1 MSLENPK
8 ITESPESIARYEAIK
23 ELGQD
28 IFKNGE
34 TGKADLVTQKDVY
47 LAKEF
52 LAKSAE
58 ETNPPV
64 WASYWEHVIL
74 APELG
79 RRVSKESADNGIAV
93 NPDEVE
99 FLLWLHDVGV
109 EVTPR
114 YLRKDFIGDQILIKA
129 GIPREILEGL
139 SSTHRLMV
147 EAEKLQLTDS
157 QIRLEEELDVEQKR
171 KVDYYFDSLSPTQR
185 ITNLADNL
193 GKRDEDGLFT
203 LEAFRKYLKTQE
215 TRYSKSSP
223 WSTENWSIA
232 SPTEGKPSRRPAG
245 AVLQYFTVAK
255 TVEWLEEMGVDF
267 NGICRDLS
275 DYGPRF
281 VTVVRHGELDNPKG
295 IVYNRDNL
303 MDPNDIIHLSI
314 QGKDQM
320 RQVAK
325 TLSDRRFN
333 SVGIFSSPET
343 RAIESAETLRENL
356 QSAVIEI
363 KTLDGLDDSLS
374 PGPYIEGM
382 KMGEFMKLGGNVY
395 DSSRWGKYD
404 HESSESIVSRTQNIF
419 WRAARSLKAGENAIL
434 VSHGDPIAWLLNSLE
449 GSEISPDK
457 LRDMIYPKKGEAV
470 VAIIDPKGELFTMYS
485 LNGPR
490 LTSSKIY

>member
-1 MSLENPK
+1 MSLESLK
-8 ITESPESIARYEAIK
+8 VTESPEVIARYEAIK
-23 ELGQD
+23 KLGQD

-34 TGKADLVTQKDVY
+34 TEEADLVTQKDVY
-47 LAKEF
+47 LAEEF
-52 LAKSAE
+52 LAKSAK

-64 WASYWEHVIL
+64 WASYWEHVLL

-79 RRVSKESADNGIAV
+79 RRVAEEAVSKGIDV
-93 NPDEVE
+93 NPSNSE

-114 YLRKDFIGDQILIKA
+114 YLRKDFLCDQILIRA
-129 GIPREILEGL
+129 GIPREVLDGL
-139 SSTHRLMV
+139 SSTYRLMV

-157 QIRLEEELDVEQKR
+157 QLRLEEELNVGQKSL
-171 KVDYYFDSLSPTQR
+171 VDEYFKSLSPTQR

-193 GKRDEDGLFT
+193 GKRDENGLFT

-223 WSTENWSIA
+223 WSTENWSIS
-232 SPTEGKPSRRPAG
+232 SPTEGQPSRRPAG

-255 TVEWLEEMGVDF
+255 TVEWLEEVGVDF

-281 VTVVRHGELDNPKG
+281 ITVVRHGELENPKG

-314 QGKDQM
+314 EGKDQM
-320 RQVAK
+320 GQVAK
-325 TLSDRRFN
+325 ILSSRRFN
-333 SVGIFSSPET
+333 SIGIFSSPET
-343 RAIESAETLRENL
+343 RAIESAETLREIL
-356 QSAVIEI
+356 QSATADI

-374 PGPYIEGM
+374 PGPYMEGM
-382 KMGEFMKLGGNVY
+382 KMAEFMKLDGNVY
-395 DSSRWGKYD
+395 DKDRWGEYG
-404 HESSESIVSRTQNIF
+404 HESPESIARRTQDTF
-419 WRAARSLKAGENAIL
+419 WSIARSLKAGENAIL

-449 GSEISPDK
+449 GSKVSPDK
-457 LRDMIYPKKGEAV
+457 LRDMIYPNKGEAV
-470 VAIIDPKGELFTMYS
+470 VAVIDPKGNIFTMYS
-485 LNGPR
+485 LNGPQ
-490 LTSSKIY
+490 LASAKIY